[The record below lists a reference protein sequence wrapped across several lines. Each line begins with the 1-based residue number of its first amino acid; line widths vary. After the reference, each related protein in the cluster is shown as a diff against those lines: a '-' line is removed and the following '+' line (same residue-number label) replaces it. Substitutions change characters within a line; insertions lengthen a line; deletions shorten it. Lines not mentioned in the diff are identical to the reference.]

1 MRRHLAVTGLALLV
15 LLNIVL
21 VYLAVQN
28 GRGDAPP
35 ASEASGVDSD
45 QGSGTPSGG
54 SGASEAGS
62 GDNGG
67 SDSNSNDNQAP
78 ADSIAT
84 LADMS
89 GDLLIWGPAAPCEPG
104 AGEITL
110 HRATPGGDAASFTV
124 EGLTGL
130 RAITV

>member
-35 ASEASGVDSD
+35 ASEASGADSD

-54 SGASEAGS
+54 SGASEAGDGGS
-62 GDNGG
+62 DSNGG
-67 SDSNSNDNQAP
+67 SDSDEPSAE
-78 ADSIAT
+78 SIAT